1 MIYYQNN
8 HLVSNAF
15 RLTGSILPRAMMHGL
30 IPAIVAGV
38 FKVCENQGVIDLKD
52 FWAISDNTVMKNF
65 IWALTF
71 SLVFRTNTSYNRYW
85 DAANHLKRMQAE
97 FYDAATSVICFVLTA
112 DKPTP
117 EKVKF
122 AHTLVR
128 LFGLLHAV
136 SMEDLS
142 SLANEDYPLID
153 IQGLTQEECK
163 YIAGDHYEGMK
174 PELAMGWIRLY
185 IIHGIESELIDA
197 PGAIV
202 TRVIARLGSGLSHFH
217 AAVQVN
223 QVQFPFPYVQSN
235 LLLALVYCVLTPL
248 NIASKTNY
256 WWASSI
262 LTLFSISLLKAIDL
276 IGVEI
281 DAPFGEDP
289 NDLPMWELH
298 CEFLSDLH
306 TMLNPQSWWLPRM
319 MEGSKVSYEELLAT
333 FNRNPDGTLG
343 YSKCGCL
350 KSDVKA
356 EENRV
361 ELPDQIAQLDLSHE
375 VVTEKPHQQDP
386 DDGSAETPTLP
397 WKILVEELGEKLRGQ
412 STQDVRALQ
421 KLNERSELQSA
432 QVLHVAFQQ
441 FHAMRSAQDHEIT
454 SHL

>member
-1 MIYYQNN
+1 MK
-8 HLVSNAF
+8 HAF
-15 RLTGSILPRAMMHGL
+15 IS
-30 IPAIVAGV
+30 AIVAGI
-38 FKVCENQGVIDLKD
+38 FKLCEDQDLIDLKD
-52 FWAISDNTVMKNF
+52 FWAISDNIVMKNF

-97 FYDAATSVICFVLTA
+97 FYDAATSVICFVLTS
-112 DKPTP
+112 DKPTQD
-117 EKVKF
+117 KLKF

-142 SLANEDYPLID
+142 TLANEDYPLID
-153 IQGLTQEECK
+153 IAGLTREECK
-163 YIAGDHYEGMK
+163 FIAGDHYEGIK
-174 PELAMGWIRLY
+174 PEIAMGWIRLY
-185 IIHGIESELIDA
+185 IIQGIDSELIDA

-223 QVQFPFPYVQSN
+223 QVQFPFPYVQAN

-256 WWASSI
+256 WWASAF

-333 FNRNPDGTLG
+333 FKKNADGTLAE
-343 YSKCGCL
+343 STCGCL
-350 KSDVKA
+350 KSDVND

-361 ELPDQIAQLDLSHE
+361 ELPDQTAQLDLTHE
-375 VVTEKPHQQDP
+375 VLPEHLHQQDP
-386 DDGSAETPTLP
+386 DDEAAEAPHLP
-397 WKILVEELGEKLRGQ
+397 WKILVEELGEKLRWQ
-412 STQDVRALQ
+412 STQDVQALQ
-421 KLNERSELQSA
+421 KLNERSELQCA
-432 QVLHVAFQQ
+432 QALHMAFQQ
-441 FHAMRSAQDHEIT
+441 FHALRSAQDQLIT